1 MIGTGS
7 SPALEARGLNFSY
20 RKPVVRDLTLALAP
34 GTVTGIIGPN
44 GSGKTTVLRLLS
56 GVLKPAS
63 GTVLLCGATPLATL
77 SRKEIARCIAMV
89 PQSGGDGSQLTVL
102 QFAMQGRAPHLS
114 LFGFESAHDE
124 EITLAALQMTQLTQY
139 NEARV
144 CELSG
149 GEKQRLL
156 LARALAQQ
164 AQILL
169 LDELTANLDINY
181 QVELMRLVRRL
192 TCERM
197 LATLV
202 VSHEIHLLGSF
213 SDRIALMCEGAIRKQ
228 GTASE
233 VITED
238 NLSQLFGLDFQ
249 VRPLAS
255 GVPEVL
261 PILDER
267 RRP

>member
-1 MIGTGS
+1 MSTDS
-7 SPALEARGLNFSY
+7 TLALEARDLNFSY
-20 RKPVVRDLTLALAP
+20 RKPVVRDLTLVLTP

-63 GTVLLCGATPLATL
+63 GTVLLSGSTPLAAL
-77 SRKEIARCIAMV
+77 SRKDIARRIAMV

-102 QFAMQGRAPHLS
+102 QFAMQGRAPHLP
-114 LFGFESAHDE
+114 LFGFESARDE
-124 EITLAALQMTQLTQY
+124 EITLAALQMVQMTRY
-139 NEARV
+139 RDARV
-144 CELSG
+144 GELSG

-164 AQILL
+164 TQILL

-192 TCERM
+192 TLERA

-202 VSHEIHLLGSF
+202 VSHEIHLLGGF
-213 SDRIALMCEGAIRKQ
+213 SDRIALMCEGVIRRQ
-228 GTASE
+228 GAVSE
-233 VITED
+233 VITKE
-238 NLSQLFGLDFQ
+238 NLSRLFGLEFH
-249 VRPLAS
+249 VRPLEN

-261 PILDER
+261 PVLDDR
-267 RRP
+267 RLQ